1 MSKISYAAIITVI
14 NTDGSKDTFSL
25 DGIEAVVSKEE
36 AIKECQNLNRTDVI
50 DLDQWRTDMIG
61 AICDTNR
68 DIRKGVGS
76 ASQAILRAHKGV
88 QLVSALCTAPFWKAE
103 VFVTGPDSYD
113 VSLESMPLDEWK
125 EAEKQCGVETE

>member
-25 DGIEAVVSKEE
+25 DGIEAVISKEE

-68 DIRKGVGS
+68 DIRSGVGS

-88 QLVSALCTAPFWKAE
+88 QLVSALCTTPFWKAE

-125 EAEKQCGVETE
+125 EAEQQCGVETA

>member
-1 MSKISYAAIITVI
+1 MNKISYAALITVI
-14 NTDGSKDTFSL
+14 KSDGSKDTFSL
-25 DGIEAVVSKEE
+25 DGGEALMSKEE
-36 AIKECQNLNRTDVI
+36 AIKECQAMHNTDAI

-68 DIRKGVGS
+68 DIRNGVGS

-88 QLVSALCTAPFWKAE
+88 QLVSALCTTPFWKAE

-125 EAEKQCGVETE
+125 EAEQQCRVETE